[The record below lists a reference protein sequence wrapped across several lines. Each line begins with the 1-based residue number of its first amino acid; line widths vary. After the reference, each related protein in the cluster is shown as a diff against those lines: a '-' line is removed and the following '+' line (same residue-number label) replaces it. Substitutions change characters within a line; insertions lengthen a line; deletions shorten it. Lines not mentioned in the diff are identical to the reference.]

1 MSENKVIE
9 EKVENTTD
17 GISEISLTSGVVLKQ
32 YVSNLLGKPNKL
44 NIKIKNKSDNE
55 GSFTIRAIQ
64 NENKIEWNI
73 QGIDCNEKDFITL
86 NLSGLKSGDFL
97 LYITAKESSTDKS
110 VRLLSSGDKRFGKLE
125 YNNTTNNNNLCMSLD
140 LSKEYVFH
148 KQQLALFI
156 TLVVTLLIAIGNVI
170 YYDNDILTFIFVSIS
185 AFLVYCIRYPIY
197 FLDAQPILESGSN
210 FFLQTYERGFEKSFF
225 LEDFVYWPLFTRLLS
240 DVVVLLFKQRK
251 LAMLIINIMGV
262 LIVVLNCSLINL
274 KVFRV
279 GLNKYERLVLSL
291 IFSFTPLF
299 STGEFICFHNSSYWN
314 FILVT
319 LLLTVDWNSLKS
331 YTYVIAILSTIM
343 LVSKIAFIVMLPIYF
358 LIFVFIVVNK
368 QVKNQKRLIWYLI
381 ISAFLSLISLIYG
394 YTLMKKL
401 GYLRGEDGT
410 FGERVI
416 DVIRQTVLYYYRALY
431 VPIESIFKVQNI
443 DSYLLLSLLIILTV
457 FASMWIASNGIVK
470 YLRSKNIENAWDELI
485 MLFYLM
491 LSVATAGFLVYTN
504 KGLALNIRE
513 LYIGYFSL
521 ERKNFII
528 VVEAIIYFVM
538 FLKYIFKSK
547 NIALVVSVMIMSML
561 MMVPFDIDTTSTT
574 LSNWSEQYKELY
586 RSSYAIPIADGTDF
600 FMLKDAFVGYVGG
613 DNSRFTGEY
622 NYMYTAKT
630 IKQIDASK
638 IIYTLDLSDVDKVQ
652 NRNILEIYAR
662 KSAILQSPESYVLVK
677 DKNGEVIAKVDA
689 LFSKDRQALSYIL
702 PDGIKNIGSLEFY
715 YSRDNAPYPLL
726 PEVYLGIEGEYE
738 E

>member
-1 MSENKVIE
+1 
-9 EKVENTTD
+9 
-17 GISEISLTSGVVLKQ
+17 
-32 YVSNLLGKPNKL
+32 
-44 NIKIKNKSDNE
+44 
-55 GSFTIRAIQ
+55 
-64 NENKIEWNI
+64 
-73 QGIDCNEKDFITL
+73 
-86 NLSGLKSGDFL
+86 
-97 LYITAKESSTDKS
+97 
-110 VRLLSSGDKRFGKLE
+110 
-125 YNNTTNNNNLCMSLD
+125 
-140 LSKEYVFH
+140 
-148 KQQLALFI
+148 
-156 TLVVTLLIAIGNVI
+156 
-170 YYDNDILTFIFVSIS
+170 
-185 AFLVYCIRYPIY
+185 
-197 FLDAQPILESGSN
+197 
-210 FFLQTYERGFEKSFF
+210 
-225 LEDFVYWPLFTRLLS
+225 
-240 DVVVLLFKQRK
+240 
-251 LAMLIINIMGV
+251 
-262 LIVVLNCSLINL
+262 
-274 KVFRV
+274 
-279 GLNKYERLVLSL
+279 
-291 IFSFTPLF
+291 
-299 STGEFICFHNSSYWN
+299 
-314 FILVT
+314 
-319 LLLTVDWNSLKS
+319 
-331 YTYVIAILSTIM
+331 
-343 LVSKIAFIVMLPIYF
+343 
-358 LIFVFIVVNK
+358 
-368 QVKNQKRLIWYLI
+368 
-381 ISAFLSLISLIYG
+381 
-394 YTLMKKL
+394 
-401 GYLRGEDGT
+401 
-410 FGERVI
+410 
-416 DVIRQTVLYYYRALY
+416 
-431 VPIESIFKVQNI
+431 
-443 DSYLLLSLLIILTV
+443 
-457 FASMWIASNGIVK
+457 MWIASNGIVK

-715 YSRDNAPYPLL
+715 YSKDNAPYPLL